1 MTTERKALAPDATLS
16 APSHRSSARIARL
29 WTRFLAAREIRR
41 QRRALAQLENHL
53 LDDIGLTRDDVEREL
68 SRSIWK

>member
-1 MTTERKALAPDATLS
+1 MERKALASDAALS
-16 APSHRSSARIARL
+16 ATSRRISARIARH
-29 WTRFLAAREIRR
+29 WARFLAAQEIRR

-68 SRSIWK
+68 SRSMWK

>member
-1 MTTERKALAPDATLS
+1 M
-16 APSHRSSARIARL
+16 
-29 WTRFLAAREIRR
+29 AAREIRR

>member
-1 MTTERKALAPDATLS
+1 MATQRKAAAPDATLS
-16 APSHRSSARIARL
+16 APSPRLSAPIARF
-29 WTRFLAAREIRR
+29 WARFLHAREVRR
-41 QRRALAQLENHL
+41 QRRALARLENHL

>member
-1 MTTERKALAPDATLS
+1 VTTQRKALAPDTLS
-16 APSHRSSARIARL
+16 APSHRLSARMARL

>member
-1 MTTERKALAPDATLS
+1 L
-16 APSHRSSARIARL
+16 SARIARL
-29 WTRFLAAREIRR
+29 WTRFLNARETRR
-41 QRRALAQLENHL
+41 QRRALALLENRL

>member
-1 MTTERKALAPDATLS
+1 LAPDATLS
-16 APSHRSSARIARL
+16 APSRRLSARIARL
-29 WTRFLAAREIRR
+29 WTRFLGAWEIRR

-68 SRSIWK
+68 SRSIWR